1 MTGHQAGRACS
12 WLNLS
17 NVFFFVFFF
26 SLKKLSQLRG
36 AEAATIRRAL
46 SQLRGAEPATK
57 HWASYVSLSQ
67 QGSFELARRQWAS
80 KVALSFIIYIPM
92 QSVQSQPYNIL
103 NLGQNNFFWGRHVPL
118 SWSGNVKSNIRK
130 AGGSSHSA
138 TNPFKTLLST
148 LRFMPRS
155 RVPKIYERSWQN
167 HEMGKLEPSFPA
179 NYTTD
184 RNWKA
189 GHNFP
194 ARLLFKIVL
203 LTTQGVP
210 WPPQVHAASELH
222 RSLRKSFQVI
232 SDDVQVLW
240 NDTSSDTT
248 SLFQVILSEFQHV
261 SCFVLSKTSSIN
273 SSCSKKPV
281 PWSANFT
288 DLSWSQMPCSWGC
301 FYPPKRH
308 QDSLRSIAF
317 PHIPMKWLHISP
329 EIPLI

>member
-1 MTGHQAGRACS
+1 MIWRYARYAFAPLLWAPTVDGS
-12 WLNLS
+12 TP
-17 NVFFFVFFF
+17 V
-26 SLKKLSQLRG
+26 KKAKL
-36 AEAATIRRAL
+36 
-46 SQLRGAEPATK
+46 
-57 HWASYVSLSQ
+57 
-67 QGSFELARRQWAS
+67 
-80 KVALSFIIYIPM
+80 
-92 QSVQSQPYNIL
+92 
-103 NLGQNNFFWGRHVPL
+103 
-118 SWSGNVKSNIRK
+118 K

-155 RVPKIYERSWQN
+155 RVPKIYGRSWQN

-179 NYTTD
+179 NYTKD

-222 RSLRKSFQVI
+222 RSSRKSFQVI

-248 SLFQVILSEFQHV
+248 SFFQVILSGFQHV
-261 SCFVLSKTSSIN
+261 STISCFALSKTSSI
-273 SSCSKKPV
+273 SSPCSKKPV

-288 DLSWSQMPCSWGC
+288 DLSWSQMPCSWC

-317 PHIPMKWLHISP
+317 PHIPMKWLNISP
-329 EIPLI
+329 EIHRNSSHLRYYMSSVVFQWIWRLPPVSILGAAVLWHGHPNGWYFSFVTWVRITPKNCNVNSDMG